1 MGTNRVLAVLSVAVL
16 ASCGQ
21 SSQEAGNNTPTTTS
35 PWHSLTETEINEAAA
50 AVSEAFGEGI
60 LFSRISLTE
69 PDKNEARTW
78 QAGDTATRG
87 ADIVYRLNK
96 ASYVARYDFDTASLA
111 APKEI
116 TSGQPMLAGE
126 DLFGALDA
134 VNQLPEVVAALQ
146 QRGITG
152 SDGLCLPRTVG
163 RFFSDLANPVN
174 DRLVRFDCFNIR
186 GQSGLG
192 LLPTTSAY
200 ARPVEGISVLFDIE
214 ELKLIEITDSFAD
227 ADTPPNDF
235 EVIEFHESALDTRP
249 ALKPITIEQ
258 REGRNFAITG
268 SQINWQ
274 DWQFH
279 LRFDPRQGTILNN
292 VGVISDDGFLSL
304 IHI

>member
-21 SSQEAGNNTPTTTS
+21 SSQETGNNTPTTTS

-126 DLFGALDA
+126 ELFGALDA
-134 VNQLPEVVAALQ
+134 VNQLPEVVAALE

-152 SDGLCLPRTVG
+152 SDGLCLPRTMT
-163 RFFSDLANPVN
+163 DL
-174 DRLVRFDCFNIR
+174 
-186 GQSGLG
+186 SGS
-192 LLPTTSAY
+192 TAS
-200 ARPVEGISVLFDIE
+200 IF
-214 ELKLIEITDSFAD
+214 
-227 ADTPPNDF
+227 
-235 EVIEFHESALDTRP
+235 
-249 ALKPITIEQ
+249 
-258 REGRNFAITG
+258 
-268 SQINWQ
+268 
-274 DWQFH
+274 
-279 LRFDPRQGTILNN
+279 
-292 VGVISDDGFLSL
+292 GVKAA
-304 IHI
+304 